1 MKICSVIGARPQF
14 VKASVVSLAILRRAD
29 IQEVLVHTGQHYDVN
44 MSDVFFQELALP
56 VPAYNLGVGS
66 GRHGAQTARMLEG
79 LEEILLTERPDV
91 VLIYGDTNSTLA
103 AAVAAAK
110 LHVPIAHVEA
120 GLRSFNRRM
129 PEETNRVVADAL
141 SDVLFVPTEEAAQQL
156 RREGHPEERI
166 VWSGDVMYDAAL
178 LMKGVA
184 MSRSRILDEL
194 ALVERGF
201 FLATVHRAENTDDPV
216 RLRAIFEALELVAR
230 RHPVVLP
237 LHPRTR
243 AALLREHL
251 LERASDALRL
261 IEPVGFLDM
270 VRLEMGALAVATDS
284 GGLQKEAFFHGVPC
298 FVLREETE
306 WTELVTAGWNALVP
320 PGDPAQMADAMLAT
334 PGDRLAI
341 SPYGDGHASEVIV
354 GHLIRRYGP
363 RSPS

>member
-14 VKASVVSLAILRRAD
+14 VKAGVVSRAILARTD
-29 IQEVLVHTGQHYDVN
+29 LQEVLVHTGQHYDVN
-44 MSDVFFQELALP
+44 MSDVFFRELALP
-56 VPAYNLGVGS
+56 APTHNLGVGS

-79 LEEILLTERPDV
+79 LEQIFLDEQPDV

-110 LHVPIAHVEA
+110 LHLPIAHVEA

-141 SDVLFVPTEEAAQQL
+141 SDVLFAPTEDAVRQL
-156 RREGHPEERI
+156 RREGHAEDRI

-184 MSRSRILDEL
+184 ASSSRILDDHS
-194 ALVERGF
+194 LVERDY
-201 FLATVHRAENTDDPV
+201 FLATVHRAENTDDPA
-216 RLRAIFEALELVAR
+216 RLRSIFDALELVAR
-230 RHPVVLP
+230 QHAVVLP

-243 AALLREHL
+243 AALQRDGLFD
-251 LERASDALRL
+251 RASSTLRL
-261 IEPVGFLDM
+261 IDPLGFIDM

-306 WTELVTAGWNALVP
+306 WTELVTAGWNTLVP
-320 PGDPAQMADAMLAT
+320 PGDPARMAAAMLSA
-334 PGDRLAI
+334 PHERAAI
-341 SPYGDGHASEVIV
+341 TPYGDGRASELIV
-354 GHLIRRYGP
+354 RHLVERYGP
-363 RSPS
+363 RAVS